1 MKQTWKTTKLQ
12 RKNAQKEENCGL
24 MVFINI
30 SAKQQYSIVL
40 LLESGSVIHVFE
52 RKMSKFDL
60 FKIFKPQ
67 IS

>member
-30 SAKQQYSIVL
+30 YAKQQYSIVL